1 MIAAAV
7 AAVVAFI
14 VIGVVMSRQTKQR
27 KNAAIE
33 DLQREKKEVGKT
45 DIFAIVTAE
54 VQDLGLHSIAGAD
67 DLNPEVLLKVW
78 KDNSDVVERCTD
90 RAELRFVLAKGVAP
104 QEARNTDVTLICDAP
119 TPLPT
124 DEA

>member
-7 AAVVAFI
+7 AAVVTFI

-45 DIFAIVTAE
+45 DIFAIVSRGPGSRSSFNRWCGRPQSRGSPQGVEGQQRRGRA
-54 VQDLGLHSIAGAD
+54 LH
-67 DLNPEVLLKVW
+67 
-78 KDNSDVVERCTD
+78 
-90 RAELRFVLAKGVAP
+90 
-104 QEARNTDVTLICDAP
+104 
-119 TPLPT
+119 
-124 DEA
+124 